1 MTPKHFAP
9 TTGFVARY
17 WASCNTPPVAARY
30 LKAPFHP
37 IRPKV
42 VHSCAQRDPNTLW
55 WRVSTTK
62 ITTTKRVVRSWCARR
77 VRLAF
82 EQALKQHG
90 LDKLG
95 KPLVSESPLQNNI
108 LKGTL
113 EIYIHPPC
121 VTEDFE
127 SIQKGANVVVSGL
140 LAHGSTQTSTQ
151 TVNGPQPKVRRQR
164 KVSGKVDGSS

>member
-1 MTPKHFAP
+1 MATKSFAP
-9 TTGFVARY
+9 IPGFVARY
-17 WASCNTPPVAARY
+17 WPKCNTPPVAARY
-30 LKAPFHP
+30 LKAPSHP

-42 VHSCAQRDPNTLW
+42 LHSCAHRDPNTLW
-55 WRVSTTK
+55 WRISTSK
-62 ITTTKRVVRSWCARR
+62 IATTKRVVRSWCARR

-95 KPLVSESPLQNNI
+95 KPLVSEFSESPSQKKT

-113 EIYIHPPC
+113 EIYIHHPC

-127 SIQKGANVVVSGL
+127 SIQKGAKVVISEL
-140 LAHGSTQTSTQ
+140 LAHVSTQ
-151 TVNGPQPKVRRQR
+151 TVNEPQLKIRRR
-164 KVSGKVDGSS
+164 RNVSGKIGESS